1 MAISRV
7 LTALVAA
14 ALLPSGIRAQTT
26 STISSNFNGIAIA
39 PGSDLWFTAVFSVR
53 GQNPSVGGTVRLVN
67 SSITFTANGVTYHVA
82 VPDAVFTFSPTATVA
97 TTSFNVALN
106 RWETTAPL
114 SFQGDAFLAGVALP
128 LPGGLPGGVTP
139 VAWTGTFLT
148 DMPSATLTWRWGA
161 AAYTSFTSDYNALQ
175 VKPLDDNRA
184 TLYANPDHAGT
195 PESMKGYVT
204 GGGRGG
210 GGANYTGSPT
220 PPATLPEPATIVL
233 LATGLLGLGLVR
245 LRRSA

>member
-1 MAISRV
+1 MAVSRV
-7 LTALVAA
+7 LTVLVAA
-14 ALLPSGIRAQTT
+14 ALLPGGMDAQTT

-39 PGSDLWFTAVFSVR
+39 PGSDLWFTAIFRVSDP
-53 GQNPSVGGTVRLVN
+53 GPSGGTVRLVN
-67 SSITFTANGVTYHVA
+67 SSITFVANGVTYNVA

-97 TTSFNVALN
+97 TTSFNMTLN

-114 SFQGDAFLAGVALP
+114 SFHGDAFLAGVALP
-128 LPGGLPGGVTP
+128 LPSGLPGGVTP
-139 VAWTGTFLT
+139 VTWTGTFLT
-148 DMPSATLTWRWGA
+148 DTPGAVTWRWGA

-175 VKPLDDNRA
+175 VKPLDDNQA

>member
-14 ALLPSGIRAQTT
+14 ALLPSGMRAQTT

-39 PGSDLWFTAVFSVR
+39 PGSDLWFTAIFRVS
-53 GQNPSVGGTVRLVN
+53 GLGPSGGTVRLVN
-67 SSITFTANGVTYHVA
+67 SSIAFIANGVTYHVA

-114 SFQGDAFLAGVALP
+114 SFHGDAFLAGVALP
-128 LPGGLPGGVTP
+128 LPTGLPGGVTP
-139 VAWTGTFLT
+139 VTWTGTFLT
-148 DMPSATLTWRWGA
+148 DTPGAVTWRWGA
-161 AAYTSFTSDYNALQ
+161 AAYTSFTSDYNALN
-175 VKPLDDNRA
+175 VKPLDDNKA

>member
-1 MAISRV
+1 MAVSRV
-7 LTALVAA
+7 LTVLVAA
-14 ALLPSGIRAQTT
+14 ALLPGGMDAQTT

-39 PGSDLWFTAVFSVR
+39 PGSDLWFTAIFRVSDP
-53 GQNPSVGGTVRLVN
+53 GPSGGTVRLVN
-67 SSITFTANGVTYHVA
+67 SSITFVANGVTYNVA

-97 TTSFNVALN
+97 TTSFNMTLN

-114 SFQGDAFLAGVALP
+114 SFHGDAFLAGVALP
-128 LPGGLPGGVTP
+128 LPSGLPGGVTP
-139 VAWTGTFLT
+139 VTWTGTFLT
-148 DMPSATLTWRWGA
+148 DTPGAVTWRWGA

-175 VKPLDDNRA
+175 VKPLDDNQA

-195 PESMKGYVT
+195 PESMKGYLT

-210 GGANYTGSPT
+210 AGANYTGSPT

-245 LRRSA
+245 LRRSV

>member
-1 MAISRV
+1 MD
-7 LTALVAA
+7 
-14 ALLPSGIRAQTT
+14 AQTT

-39 PGSDLWFTAVFSVR
+39 PGSDLWFTAIFRVSDP
-53 GQNPSVGGTVRLVN
+53 GPSGGTVRLVN
-67 SSITFTANGVTYHVA
+67 SSITFVANGVTYNVA

-97 TTSFNVALN
+97 TTSFNMTLN

-114 SFQGDAFLAGVALP
+114 SFHGDAFLAGVALP
-128 LPGGLPGGVTP
+128 LPSGLPGGVTP
-139 VAWTGTFLT
+139 VTWTGTFLT
-148 DMPSATLTWRWGA
+148 DTPGAVTWRWGA

-175 VKPLDDNRA
+175 VKPLDDNQA

-195 PESMKGYVT
+195 PESMKGYLT

-210 GGANYTGSPT
+210 AGANYTGSPT

-245 LRRSA
+245 LRRSV

>member
-1 MAISRV
+1 MAVSRV
-7 LTALVAA
+7 LTVLVAA
-14 ALLPSGIRAQTT
+14 ALLPGGMDAQTT

-39 PGSDLWFTAVFSVR
+39 PGSDLWFTAIFRVSDP
-53 GQNPSVGGTVRLVN
+53 GPSGGTVRLVN
-67 SSITFTANGVTYHVA
+67 SSITFVANGVTYNVA

-97 TTSFNVALN
+97 TTSFNMTLN

-114 SFQGDAFLAGVALP
+114 SFHGDAFLAGVALP
-128 LPGGLPGGVTP
+128 LPSGLPGGVTP
-139 VAWTGTFLT
+139 VTWTGTFLT
-148 DMPSATLTWRWGA
+148 DTPGAVTWRWGA

-175 VKPLDDNRA
+175 VKPLDDNQA

-195 PESMKGYVT
+195 PESMKGYLT

-210 GGANYTGSPT
+210 AGANYTGSPT

>member
-1 MAISRV
+1 MAVSRV
-7 LTALVAA
+7 LTVLVAA
-14 ALLPSGIRAQTT
+14 ALLPGGMDAQTT

-39 PGSDLWFTAVFSVR
+39 PGSDLWFTAIFRVSGV
-53 GQNPSVGGTVRLVN
+53 GPSGGTVQFVN
-67 SSITFTANGVTYHVA
+67 STITFVANGVTYHVA

-97 TTSFNVALN
+97 TTSFNVALT

-114 SFQGDAFLAGVALP
+114 SFHGDAFLAGVALP
-128 LPGGLPGGVTP
+128 LPSGLPGGVTP
-139 VAWTGTFLT
+139 VTWTGTFLT
-148 DMPSATLTWRWGA
+148 TPGLALTWRWGA
-161 AAYTSFTSDYNALQ
+161 AAYTSFSSDYNALQ
-175 VKPLDDNRA
+175 VKPLDDNQA

-195 PESMKGYVT
+195 PESMKGYLT

-210 GGANYTGSPT
+210 AGANYTGSPT

-245 LRRSA
+245 LRRSV

>member
-1 MAISRV
+1 MAVSRV

-14 ALLPSGIRAQTT
+14 ALLPSGTGAQTT

-67 SSITFTANGVTYHVA
+67 SSITFIANGVTYHVA

-128 LPGGLPGGVTP
+128 LPGGLPGGGG
-139 VAWTGTFLT
+139 AWPHIDCSETV
-148 DMPSATLTWRWGA
+148 A
-161 AAYTSFTSDYNALQ
+161 AAKRPNHFL
-175 VKPLDDNRA
+175 VFIKF
-184 TLYANPDHAGT
+184 
-195 PESMKGYVT
+195 VFWCV
-204 GGGRGG
+204 
-210 GGANYTGSPT
+210 PT
-220 PPATLPEPATIVL
+220 TYH
-233 LATGLLGLGLVR
+233 
-245 LRRSA
+245 

>member
-1 MAISRV
+1 MAVSRV
-7 LTALVAA
+7 LTVLVAA
-14 ALLPSGIRAQTT
+14 ALLPGGMDAQTT

-39 PGSDLWFTAVFSVR
+39 PGSDLWFTAIFRVSDP
-53 GQNPSVGGTVRLVN
+53 GPSGGTVRLVN
-67 SSITFTANGVTYHVA
+67 SSITFVANGVTYNVA

-97 TTSFNVALN
+97 TTSFNMTLN

-114 SFQGDAFLAGVALP
+114 SFHGDAFLAGVALP
-128 LPGGLPGGVTP
+128 LPSGLPGGVTP
-139 VAWTGTFLT
+139 VTWTGTFLT
-148 DMPSATLTWRWGA
+148 DTPGAVTWRWGA

-175 VKPLDDNRA
+175 VKPLDDNQA

-195 PESMKGYVT
+195 PESRKGYVT

>member
-1 MAISRV
+1 MAVSRV
-7 LTALVAA
+7 LTVLVAA
-14 ALLPSGIRAQTT
+14 ALLPGGMDAQTT

-39 PGSDLWFTAVFSVR
+39 PGSDLWFTAIFRVSDP
-53 GQNPSVGGTVRLVN
+53 GPSGGTVRLVN
-67 SSITFTANGVTYHVA
+67 SSITFVANGVTYNVA

-114 SFQGDAFLAGVALP
+114 SFHGDAFLAGVALP
-128 LPGGLPGGVTP
+128 LPSGLPGGVTP
-139 VAWTGTFLT
+139 VTWTGTFLT
-148 DMPSATLTWRWGA
+148 DTPGAVTWRWGA

-175 VKPLDDNRA
+175 VKPLDDNQA

-195 PESMKGYVT
+195 PESRKGFLT

>member
-1 MAISRV
+1 MAVSRV
-7 LTALVAA
+7 LTVLVAA
-14 ALLPSGIRAQTT
+14 ALLPGGMDAQTT

-39 PGSDLWFTAVFSVR
+39 PGSDLWFTAIFRVSDP
-53 GQNPSVGGTVRLVN
+53 GPSGGTVRLVN
-67 SSITFTANGVTYHVA
+67 SSITFVANGVTYNVA

-97 TTSFNVALN
+97 TTSFNMTLN

-114 SFQGDAFLAGVALP
+114 SFHGDAFLAGVALP
-128 LPGGLPGGVTP
+128 LPSGLPGGVTP
-139 VAWTGTFLT
+139 VTWTGTFLSGT
-148 DMPSATLTWRWGA
+148 PGGTLTWRWGA

-175 VKPLDDNRA
+175 VKPLDDNQA
-184 TLYANPDHAGT
+184 TLYANQDHAGT

>member
-1 MAISRV
+1 MAVSRV

-14 ALLPSGIRAQTT
+14 ALLPSGTGAQTT

-67 SSITFTANGVTYHVA
+67 SSITFIANGVTYHVA
-82 VPDAVFTFSPTATVA
+82 VPDAVFTFSP
-97 TTSFNVALN
+97 
-106 RWETTAPL
+106 TAPL

-195 PESMKGYVT
+195 PESRKGFLT